1 MTQIDNYTKLLLDKK
16 DLQNPNSFE
25 ELGYIFLG
33 PMVFNFFIWL
43 KSELGNTD
51 KILFNSREGYFFK
64 EIYEIFKNKYNLPKS
79 VYFKTS
85 RKLAAIASFK
95 TKDDIYKTFELHRFS
110 GKLSNLLENRFG
122 IKVNIIDDKEI
133 DTSVEIPNLDEY
145 IDDILLEA
153 EHTRNEYLKYI
164 ESVIENSTDVL
175 MVDSGFQGMT
185 QHNIQKA
192 YGLKFKGRY
201 FIYKGNPFLDDV
213 KGLYH
218 FEESNLK
225 KNLIFFES
233 IFIDKIGSYINI
245 KNGEFINE
253 KYNQSLQY
261 FDEKT
266 KIINGVKQF
275 INDMLNLNIDKFEIE
290 YNFSDYLFDLMCT
303 KNYIKNNKLFDIFF
317 HDNYYVRDNVKK
329 LYRE

>member
-1 MTQIDNYTKLLLDKK
+1 MTEIDNHIKLLLDKK
-16 DLQNPNSFE
+16 DWQNPNSFE
-25 ELGYIFLG
+25 ELGYIFVG

-43 KSELGNTD
+43 KSELGHCD

-64 EIYEIFKNKYNLPKS
+64 EIYEIFKNKYNLPES

-85 RKLAAIASFK
+85 RKIAALASFK
-95 TKDDIYKTFELHRFS
+95 TKTDIYKTFELHRFS

-122 IKVNIIDDKEI
+122 LKVNIVDDKII

-153 EHTRNEYLKYI
+153 KNTRDGYLKYI
-164 ESVIENSTDVL
+164 QSVVDDSTNVI

-192 YGLKFKGRY
+192 YDLKFKGRY

-253 KYNQSLQY
+253 EYNESLQY
-261 FDEKT
+261 FAEKS
-266 KIINGVKQF
+266 KIIDGVKQF
-275 INDMLNLNIDKFEIE
+275 INDMLNFNINTNDVSYI
-290 YNFSDYLFDLMCT
+290 YSDYIFDLMC
-303 KNYIKNNKLFDIFF
+303 KENYIKNEKLFDIFF

-329 LYRE
+329 LIRQ

>member
-25 ELGYIFLG
+25 ELGYIFIG
-33 PMVFNFFIWL
+33 PMVFNFFMWL

-64 EIYEIFKNKYNLPKS
+64 EIYEIFKNKYNLPES

-122 IKVNIIDDKEI
+122 IKVNIIDDKQI
-133 DTSVEIPNLDEY
+133 DTSVALPNLDEY

-153 EHTRNEYLKYI
+153 KNTRDEYFKYI
-164 ESVIENSTDVL
+164 ECVIANSTDVL

-192 YGLKFKGRY
+192 YDLKFKGRY
-201 FIYKGNPFLDDV
+201 FIYKGNLFLDDV

-218 FEESNLK
+218 FEESNLR

-253 KYNQSLQY
+253 EYNKSLQY
-261 FDEKT
+261 FDEKSQ
-266 KIINGVKQF
+266 IVEGVKEF
-275 INDMLNLNIDKFEIE
+275 INDMFNFNIDLESVSYEFAD
-290 YNFSDYLFDLMCT
+290 NLFDLMCT
-303 KNYIKNNKLFDIFF
+303 ENYIKNHKLFDIFF
-317 HDNYYVRDNVKK
+317 HDNYYVRDNIKK
-329 LYRE
+329 IIR

>member
-1 MTQIDNYTKLLLDKK
+1 MTEIDNYTKLLLDKK

-25 ELGYIFLG
+25 ELGYIYLG
-33 PMVFNFFIWL
+33 PMVFNFFMWL
-43 KSELGNTD
+43 KLEITNCDL
-51 KILFNSREGYFFK
+51 ILFNSREGYFFK
-64 EIYEIFKNKYNLPKS
+64 EIYEIFKNKYNLPES

-122 IKVNIIDDKEI
+122 IKVNIKDDKTI

-153 EHTRNEYLKYI
+153 EYTRDEYLKYI
-164 ESVIENSTDVL
+164 QSVIENSTNVM

-201 FIYKGNPFLDDV
+201 FIYKGNEFLDDV

-218 FEESNLK
+218 FEESNLR

-233 IFIDKIGSYINI
+233 IFIDKVGSYINI

-253 KYNQSLQY
+253 EYNESLQY
-261 FDEKT
+261 FNEKS
-266 KIINGVKQF
+266 KIINGIKLF
-275 INDMLNLNIDKFEIE
+275 INDMLDFNIKTNYIS
-290 YNFSDYLFDLMCT
+290 YIYSDYIFDLMC
-303 KNYIKNNKLFDIFF
+303 KENYIRNEKFFDIFF
-317 HDNYYVRDNVKK
+317 HDNYYVRDNIKK
-329 LYRE
+329 IIRQ

>member
-25 ELGYIFLG
+25 ELGYIFIG
-33 PMVFNFFIWL
+33 PMVFNFFMWL

-64 EIYEIFKNKYNLPKS
+64 EIYEIFKNKYNLPES

-85 RKLAAIASFK
+85 RKIAALASFK
-95 TKDDIYKTFELHRFS
+95 TKTDIYKTFELHRFS

-122 IKVNIIDDKEI
+122 LEVNIVDDKII

-153 EHTRNEYLKYI
+153 KNTRDGYLKYI
-164 ESVIENSTDVL
+164 QSVIDDSTNVI

-192 YGLKFKGRY
+192 YDLKFKGRY

-218 FEESNLK
+218 FEESNLR

-253 KYNQSLQY
+253 EYDKSLQY

-266 KIINGVKQF
+266 EIINGVKKF
-275 INDMLNLNIDKFEIE
+275 INDMLNFDIKTNDVSYI
-290 YNFSDYLFDLMCT
+290 YSDYIFDLMC
-303 KNYIKNNKLFDIFF
+303 KENYIKNEKLFDIFF
-317 HDNYYVRDNVKK
+317 HDNYYVRDNIKK
-329 LYRE
+329 IIRQ

>member
-1 MTQIDNYTKLLLDKK
+1 MTEIDNHIKLLLDKK
-16 DLQNPNSFE
+16 DWKNPNSFE

-43 KSELGNTD
+43 ESELGDCD

-64 EIYEIFKNKYNLPKS
+64 EIYEIFKNKYNLPES

-85 RKLAAIASFK
+85 RKIAALASFK

-122 IKVNIIDDKEI
+122 LKVNIIDDKII

-145 IDDILLEA
+145 IDNILLEA
-153 EHTRNEYLKYI
+153 KHTRDEYLKYI
-164 ESVIENSTDVL
+164 QSVVGDSTNVI

-192 YGLKFKGRY
+192 YDLKFKGRY
-201 FIYKGNPFLDDV
+201 FIYKGNPLLDDV

-218 FEESNLK
+218 FEESNLR

-253 KYNQSLQY
+253 EYDKSLQY

-266 KIINGVKQF
+266 EIINGVKKF
-275 INDMLNLNIDKFEIE
+275 INDMLNYDIKTNDVSYI
-290 YNFSDYLFDLMCT
+290 YSDYIFDLMC
-303 KNYIKNNKLFDIFF
+303 KENYIKNEKLFDIFF
-317 HDNYYVRDNVKK
+317 HDNYYVRDVIKK
-329 LYRE
+329 IERQ

>member
-1 MTQIDNYTKLLLDKK
+1 MTQIDNYTKLLLDKRN
-16 DLQNPNSFE
+16 LQNPKSFE

-33 PMVFNFFIWL
+33 PMVFNFFMWL
-43 KSELGNTD
+43 KLEITNCDL
-51 KILFNSREGYFFK
+51 ILFNSREGYFFK
-64 EIYEIFKNKYNLPKS
+64 EIYEIFKNKYSLPES

-85 RKLAAIASFK
+85 RKLSALASFK

-122 IKVNIIDDKEI
+122 IKVDIINDTII
-133 DTSVEIPNLDEY
+133 DTSLEIPNLDEY
-145 IDDILLEA
+145 IDDILSEA

-164 ESVIENSTDVL
+164 ESVIGNSTDVL

-201 FIYKGNPFLDDV
+201 FIYKGNSFLDDV

-218 FEESNLK
+218 FEESNLR

-233 IFIDKIGSYINI
+233 IFIDKVGSYINI

-253 KYNQSLQY
+253 EYNKSLQY
-261 FDEKT
+261 FDEKCQ
-266 KIINGVKQF
+266 IIDGVKLF
-275 INDMLNLNIDKFEIE
+275 INDIFNFNIDLENISYKFAD
-290 YNFSDYLFDLMCT
+290 NLFNLMCT
-303 KNYIKNNKLFDIFF
+303 ENYIKNNKLFDIFF
-317 HDNYYVRDNVKK
+317 HDNYYVRDNIKK
-329 LYRE
+329 IIR

>member
-25 ELGYIFLG
+25 ELGYIFIG

-43 KSELGNTD
+43 KSELGDCD

-64 EIYEIFKNKYNLPKS
+64 EIYEIFKNKYNLPES

-85 RKLAAIASFK
+85 RKLAALVSFK

-122 IKVNIIDDKEI
+122 IKVNIIDDKQI
-133 DTSVEIPNLDEY
+133 DTLVEIPNLDEY

-153 EHTRNEYLKYI
+153 KHTRDEYLKYI
-164 ESVIENSTDVL
+164 QSVVGDSTNVI

-201 FIYKGNPFLDDV
+201 FIYKGNLFLDDV

-218 FEESNLK
+218 FEESNLR

-245 KNGEFINE
+245 KNGKFINE
-253 KYNQSLQY
+253 EYNESLQY
-261 FDEKT
+261 FNEKS
-266 KIINGVKQF
+266 KIIDGAKEF
-275 INDMLNLNIDKFEIE
+275 INDMF
-290 YNFSDYLFDLMCT
+290 NFDINTNDVLYVYSDMIFNLMCN
-303 KNYIKNNKLFDIFF
+303 KNYIKNESLFDIFF
-317 HDNYYVRDNVKK
+317 HDNYYVRDSIKK
-329 LYRE
+329 LERE

>member
-16 DLQNPNSFE
+16 DLQNPKSFE
-25 ELGYIFLG
+25 ELGYMFLG
-33 PMVFNFFIWL
+33 PMVFNFFMWL
-43 KSELGNTD
+43 KLEITNCDL
-51 KILFNSREGYFFK
+51 ILFNSREGYFFK
-64 EIYEIFKNKYNLPKS
+64 EIYELFKKKYNLPKS

-122 IKVNIIDDKEI
+122 IKVNIIDDKQI
-133 DTSVEIPNLDEY
+133 DTSIEIPNLDEY
-145 IDDILLEA
+145 VDDILLEA

-164 ESVIENSTDVL
+164 KNIIKNFTNVL

-185 QHNIQKA
+185 QHNIEKA

-201 FIYKGNPFLDDV
+201 FIYKGNPSLDDV
-213 KGLYH
+213 KGLYD
-218 FEESNLK
+218 FKKSNLR

-253 KYNQSLQY
+253 QYNQSLQY

-266 KIINGVKQF
+266 QIINGVKQF
-275 INDMLNLNIDKFEIE
+275 INDMFDFNIDKFEVE

-303 KNYIKNNKLFDIFF
+303 ENYIKNDKLFDIFF
-317 HDNYYVRDNVKK
+317 HDNYYVRDNIKK
-329 LYRE
+329 IIR

>member
-25 ELGYIFLG
+25 ELGYIFIG
-33 PMVFNFFIWL
+33 PMVFNFFMWL

-64 EIYEIFKNKYNLPKS
+64 EIYEIFKNKYNLPES

-95 TKDDIYKTFELHRFS
+95 TKDDIYKTFELHRFA

-122 IKVNIIDDKEI
+122 IKANVIDDKTI
-133 DTSVEIPNLDEY
+133 DTSAEIPNLDKY
-145 IDDILLEA
+145 IEDILSEA

-164 ESVIENSTDVL
+164 ESTIGNSTNVM

-185 QHNIQKA
+185 QYNIQKA

-201 FIYKGNPFLDDV
+201 FIYKRNHFLDDT

-218 FEESNLK
+218 FEESNLR

-245 KNGEFINE
+245 KNGEFLNE
-253 KYNQSLQY
+253 KYNESLQY
-261 FDEKT
+261 FNEKT
-266 KIINGVKQF
+266 QIINGIKLF
-275 INDMLNLNIDKFEIE
+275 INDMFNFNIDSEDVSYE
-290 YNFSDYLFDLMCT
+290 SADNLFDLMCT
-303 KNYIKNNKLFDIFF
+303 PNYIKNDKLFDIFF
-317 HDNYYVRDNVKK
+317 HDNYYVRDNIKK
-329 LYRE
+329 IIR

>member
-1 MTQIDNYTKLLLDKK
+1 MTEIDKHIKLLLDKK
-16 DLQNPNSFE
+16 NLQNPTSFE
-25 ELGYIFLG
+25 ELGYMFLG
-33 PMVFNFFIWL
+33 PMVFNYFIWL
-43 KSELGNTD
+43 KNELGKTD
-51 KILFNSREGYFFK
+51 KILFNSREGYFLQ
-64 EIYEIFKNKYNLPKS
+64 EIYEMFKIKYNLPES

-85 RKLAAIASFK
+85 RKISALASFK

-110 GKLSNLLENRFG
+110 GTLSNLLENRFG
-122 IKVNIIDDKEI
+122 IKPNHIDNKLI
-133 DTSVEIPNLDEY
+133 DTSIEIPNLDEY

-164 ESVIENSTDVL
+164 ESVIGNSTDVL

-192 YGLKFKGRY
+192 YDLKFKGRY

-218 FEESNLK
+218 FEESNLR

-245 KNGEFINE
+245 KNGQFINE
-253 KYNQSLQY
+253 EYNESLQY
-261 FDEKT
+261 FNEKT
-266 KIINGVKQF
+266 QIINGVKEF
-275 INDMLNLNIDKFEIE
+275 INDILNFNINTNDVS
-290 YNFSDYLFDLMCT
+290 YVYSDMIFNLMCK
-303 KNYIKNNKLFDIFF
+303 KNYINNEKLFDIFF

-329 LYRE
+329 IVR

>member
-1 MTQIDNYTKLLLDKK
+1 MKEIDNYTKLLLDKK

-25 ELGYIFLG
+25 ELGYIFIG
-33 PMVFNFFIWL
+33 PLVFNFFMWL

-64 EIYEIFKNKYNLPKS
+64 EIYEIFKNKYNLPES

-85 RKLAAIASFK
+85 RKLAALASFK

-122 IKVNIIDDKEI
+122 IKTNIIDDKQI

-145 IDDILLEA
+145 IDNILFEA
-153 EHTRNEYLKYI
+153 KHTRDEYFKYI
-164 ESVIENSTDVL
+164 QSVIGNSTDVL

-192 YGLKFKGRY
+192 YDLKFKGRY

-245 KNGEFINE
+245 KNGKFINE
-253 KYNQSLQY
+253 EYNKSLQH

-266 KIINGVKQF
+266 QIIEGVKRF
-275 INDMLNLNIDKFEIE
+275 INDMFNFNIDSEDVSYKFA
-290 YNFSDYLFDLMCT
+290 DDLFDLMCT
-303 KNYIKNNKLFDIFF
+303 PNYIKNDKLFDIFF
-317 HDNYYVRDNVKK
+317 HDNYYVRDNIKK
-329 LYRE
+329 IIR

>member
-25 ELGYIFLG
+25 ELGYMYIG

-64 EIYEIFKNKYNLPKS
+64 EIYEIFKNKYNLPES

-95 TKDDIYKTFELHRFS
+95 TKEDIYKTFELHRFS

-122 IKVNIIDDKEI
+122 LKANIIDDKQI

-145 IDDILLEA
+145 MDDILLEA
-153 EHTRNEYLKYI
+153 KNTRDEYLKYI
-164 ESVIENSTDVL
+164 QSVVGDSTNVI

-218 FEESNLK
+218 FEESNLR

-233 IFIDKIGSYINI
+233 IFIDKVGSYINI
-245 KNGEFINE
+245 KNGKFVNE
-253 KYNQSLQY
+253 EYNESLQY
-261 FDEKT
+261 FDEKNQ
-266 KIINGVKQF
+266 IIDGAKEF
-275 INDMLNLNIDKFEIE
+275 INDMFNFNIDSETIS
-290 YNFSDYLFDLMCT
+290 YQYADNLFDLMC
-303 KNYIKNNKLFDIFF
+303 KENYIKNENLFDIFF

-329 LYRE
+329 IIRQ